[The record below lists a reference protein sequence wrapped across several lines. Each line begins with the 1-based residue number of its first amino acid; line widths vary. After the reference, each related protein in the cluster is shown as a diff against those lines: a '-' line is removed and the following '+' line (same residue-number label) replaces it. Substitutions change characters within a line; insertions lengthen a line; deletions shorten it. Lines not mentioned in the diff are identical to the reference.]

1 MAYKKRTS
9 PDGKPLWMPIV
20 VAERIADT
28 GHLSA
33 FEIGCLH
40 RLELSYWR
48 SGPPKDCDD
57 TLARIC
63 GCQTSEFRR
72 IRSSI
77 EKFFEVGGGEWISQK
92 LAFELAESYRLIQK
106 SKDRTAA
113 ATAARMAQ
121 RSEQR
126 NEVRNVDR
134 NEQRESYVTGNQL
147 QVNNKPSLAK
157 GCIGLISPDDSGVFA
172 DIEALEQKRVVSHV

>member
-1 MAYKKRTS
+1 MVYKKRTS
-9 PDGKPLWMPIV
+9 ADGKPLWMPIV
-20 VAERIADT
+20 VAEHIADT

-33 FEIGCLH
+33 FEMGCLH

-72 IRSSI
+72 IRFSI
-77 EKFFEVGGGEWISQK
+77 EKFFEVGCGQWVSQK
-92 LAFELAESYRLIQK
+92 LDFQLAESYRLIKK
-106 SKDRTAA
+106 SKERTVA
-113 ATAARMAQ
+113 ATTARMAK

-126 NEVRNVDR
+126 NEVRNVGRSD
-134 NEQRESYVTGNQL
+134 QRESHVTGNQL
-147 QVNNKPSLAK
+147 QVNNNPALAK
-157 GCIGLISPDDSGVFA
+157 GCVGLIPPDDSGVFA
-172 DIEALEQKRVVSHV
+172 DIEAMEQKRGVSHV

>member
-9 PDGKPLWMPIV
+9 ADGKPLWMPIV

-33 FEIGCLH
+33 FEMGCLH
-40 RLELSYWR
+40 HLELSYWR

-63 GCQTSEFRR
+63 GCQTPEFRR

-77 EKFFEVGGGEWISQK
+77 EKFFEVGGGQWISQK
-92 LAFELAESYRLIQK
+92 LDFELAESYRLIKK
-106 SKDRTAA
+106 SKDRTTA

-121 RSEQR
+121 RHEQQ
-126 NEVRNVDR
+126 NDVRNVGR
-134 NEQRESYVTGNQL
+134 NDQRESHVTGNQL
-147 QVNNKPSLAK
+147 QVNNNPALAK
-157 GCIGLISPDDSGVFA
+157 ERVGLISPDDSDVFA
-172 DIEALEQKRVVSHV
+172 DIEALEQKHGVSHV